1 MNSLW
6 QCSGS
11 PLKFL
16 FLSDIVFMFNLTEF
30 TFTEDSGTNLIP
42 ISLSSGNLG
51 DFTMTLTGDTKNNDT
66 ATGKF
71 VDLLSP

>member
-1 MNSLW
+1 
-6 QCSGS
+6 
-11 PLKFL
+11 
-16 FLSDIVFMFNLTEF
+16 MFNLTEF

-42 ISLSSGNLG
+42 ISLFSGNLG
-51 DFTMTLTGDTKNNDT
+51 DFTVILNGATTNNDT